1 MFLFSRIFFVG
12 MRPVECCSFFSFL
25 FFQLSVVSPIFVSE
39 EKGVFAPVHTGRCG
53 RIFLRFFYGTRR
65 RKRFVYSVDRKKEK
79 KRKRGLFLGAPF
91 RVEFF
96 GRRSTVAEIGK
107 WDIENQSKR

>member
-1 MFLFSRIFFVG
+1 MNVVLFFHFFFFNSQSFPPFLFPRKKA
-12 MRPVECCSFFSFL
+12 FL
-25 FFQLSVVSPIFVSE
+25 LPSTPD
-39 EKGVFAPVHTGRCG
+39 GVDVF
-53 RIFLRFFYGTRR
+53 FLRFFYGTRR